1 MATSRAESMMQKD
14 ERSLGDLISQLASD
28 TGTLVRQEMRLV
40 VAETRHNLSSGLESA
55 AWLAAG
61 LAVAAV
67 GVLVLVA
74 ALVLV
79 LSIWLPAWL
88 SAIIVGIGLCAV
100 GVPVANHG
108 LTELKKVEI
117 APDDSIASIKESTE
131 WLKEQIK
138 N

>member
-1 MATSRAESMMQKD
+1 MVTSRAESMMQKD
-14 ERSLGDLISQLASD
+14 ERTLGDLVSQLVSD
-28 TGTLVRQEMRLV
+28 TGTLVRQEVRLV
-40 VAETRHNLSSGLESA
+40 VAETRHNLSSGLQSA
-55 AWLAAG
+55 TWLAAG
-61 LAVAAV
+61 AAVAAV

-88 SAIIVGIGLCAV
+88 AAIIVGIGLCAV
-100 GVPVANHG
+100 GLPVANYG

>member
-14 ERSLGDLISQLASD
+14 ERSLGDLVSQLASD

-55 AWLAAG
+55 VWLAGGVAVLAAG
-61 LAVAAV
+61 LLA
-67 GVLVLVA
+67 LVA
-74 ALVLV
+74 ALVLI

-88 SAIIVGIGLCAV
+88 AAVIVGVGLSAV
-100 GVPVANHG
+100 GLAVANHG
-108 LTELKKVEI
+108 LTSLKQVEV
-117 APDDSIASIKESTE
+117 APDESIASIKESTE

>member
-14 ERSLGDLISQLASD
+14 ERTLGDLISQLASD
-28 TGTLVRQEMRLV
+28 TGTLVRQEVRLV
-40 VAETRHNLSSGLESA
+40 VAETRHNLSSGLQSVT
-55 AWLAAG
+55 WLAAG
-61 LAVAAV
+61 AAVAAV

-88 SAIIVGIGLCAV
+88 AAIIVGIGLCAV
-100 GVPVANHG
+100 GLPVANYG